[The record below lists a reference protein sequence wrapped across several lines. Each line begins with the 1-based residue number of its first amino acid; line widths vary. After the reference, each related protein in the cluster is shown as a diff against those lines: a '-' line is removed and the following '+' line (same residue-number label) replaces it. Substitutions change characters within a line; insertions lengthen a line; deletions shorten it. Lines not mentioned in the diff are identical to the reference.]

1 MTTRRALAR
10 IRYQLVSL
18 LLECAMAAA
27 VLAMIIAIV
36 PMVLI
41 LAAQLHGLATT
52 GNWRGFQFSE
62 LLDVL
67 QIDVSTMPADS
78 QLIVGLLRVPAAL
91 LLFLVT
97 SALYLFAVVL
107 HRLNR
112 RERKRFNNMQQNA
125 LIKDIDRALEV
136 IRKA

>member
-1 MTTRRALAR
+1 
-10 IRYQLVSL
+10 
-18 LLECAMAAA
+18 MAAA

-52 GNWRGFQFSE
+52 GNWRGFQVSE

-112 RERKRFNNMQQNA
+112 RERRRLNNMQQNA
-125 LIKDIDRALEV
+125 LIKEIDRVLEV